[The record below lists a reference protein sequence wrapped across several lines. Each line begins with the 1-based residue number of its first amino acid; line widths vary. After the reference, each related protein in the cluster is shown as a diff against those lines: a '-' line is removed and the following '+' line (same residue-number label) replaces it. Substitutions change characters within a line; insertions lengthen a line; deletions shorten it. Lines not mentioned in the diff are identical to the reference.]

1 MPVNEFRLP
10 GTICFVLVLK
20 DYHMENSQVLI
31 RIFNLTIDKQINR
44 LFLIFIVENLVGTVR
59 IVLSTQLKRL
69 DEKYNFCF
77 EFFGPTD
84 TKNWYVLH
92 YKKIYQQFEH
102 QHKLFANKMYV
113 KWNRHQTQL
122 NLGLFLT
129 TTRESMFDAQ
139 IFLTQLRL
147 EFITIR

>member
-31 RIFNLTIDKQINR
+31 RIFNLSIDKQINR

-59 IVLSTQLKRL
+59 IVLSTQLKRP
-69 DEKYNFCF
+69 DEKHNFCF

-147 EFITIR
+147 